1 MRTAIL
7 TIALSFSV
15 VACSPATLKI
25 GEGDPTDGW
34 VDTDGD
40 GVPDSPDSDG
50 DGIPDSEDDE
60 PDIPNDDDDDDDDDE
75 PEDFEYMGEYEGTIA
90 IVIDW
95 GSGIGEYDYC
105 DDSEAEL
112 SVSNEQ
118 ALTGEGSCYSEYF
131 EADIELEYSGG
142 VDDNGDIEGE
152 VSMLVWVPEGGGWG
166 GGSWTQES
174 YVFDFTGSVES
185 EEISLD
191 WDGEIE
197 FGRDDLTFWGW
208 TGNK

>member
-1 MRTAIL
+1 MRTESLSL
-7 TIALSFSV
+7 TFVLALALV
-15 VACSPATLKI
+15 GCGGPGTLTVG
-25 GEGDPTDGW
+25 GEGEEGM

-40 GVPDSPDSDG
+40 GIPDAPDSDG
-50 DGIPDSEDDE
+50 DGIPDEDDDN
-60 PDIPNDDDDDDDDDE
+60 PDIPDDDDE
-75 PEDFEYMGEYEGTIA
+75 PEDFEYLGEYDGTIA

-95 GSGIGEYDYC
+95 GNGIGEYDYC
-105 DDSEAEL
+105 DDSEAVL

-142 VDDNGDIEGE
+142 VDEDGKIEGE
-152 VSMLVWVPEGGGWG
+152 VSMLVWVPEGGGGGSWG
-166 GGSWTQES
+166 GGGWTQES
-174 YVFDFTGSVES
+174 YVFDFTGSVEDK
-185 EEISLD
+185 EFSLD

-197 FGRDDLTFWGW
+197 FGRDDLSFWGW